1 MKIIITMSLWLAVW
15 LAAPSVRADAKEDF
29 CESSRLG
36 IRALEAIDRDVL
48 PTFLA
53 SFKQSNGFK
62 LEDAKYVHRRF
73 CTSEEYLARN
83 RWDLLSKSRKCTAVS
98 VWNQIMVGWHTF
110 FLAGEI
116 YVPETILNDFASAG
130 DASRRAMV
138 ALGCPGWVR

>member
-1 MKIIITMSLWLAVW
+1 MKIIFTVSLLLSLWLAVPT
-15 LAAPSVRADAKEDF
+15 ARANAKDDF

-53 SFKQSNGFK
+53 LFKQSNGFE

-73 CTSEEYLARN
+73 CTSKEYLARN

-98 VWNQIMVGWHTF
+98 VWNQIMVAWFAVFHSY
-110 FLAGEI
+110 AQSEVYI
-116 YVPETILNDFASAG
+116 PQTILNDLESAA
-130 DASRRAMV
+130 DSSKRAMD
-138 ALGCPGWVR
+138 ALGCP